1 MLLSQKPMEKY
12 LVPQGP
18 TEEYSLAEEVLCWLK
33 RNCERYGEVYKAS
46 IYGSNVYVVSSPE
59 YCEYILRR
67 NWQNYPRKGLV
78 VQRIGLALGKN
89 LITSNGESWS
99 SQRRMIQPA
108 FTKRAIG
115 GLGNMI
121 ACVNAELLDEWRKAA
136 RLGRTVNVT
145 KDVSLMVLKIT
156 LMSIFGDDYET
167 VAPQFKFFAE
177 EAGRDLG
184 FAQALGPL
192 RKLVLQIVAQRR
204 REQDL
209 RGRPPRTD
217 TLQVMM
223 QARDR
228 EGGRPMPD
236 PQLAREVLNL
246 VVAGHET
253 TASLLNWMWY
263 LLAAHPEAQTR
274 LEIEFNQLPWKGH
287 PTIEELPEY
296 AYTRKVIDEALRLYP
311 PLWLMTRKALNNDRL
326 GEYFI
331 PAGTEIYI
339 SPYVIQHSPHLWEAP
354 DRFDPDRHASENQI
368 DRHELALCPFGAGPR
383 KCIGDFFARVEIQM
397 HLMMFAKE
405 LWLQPCEKSKGPPEI
420 TTGVNLLSKH
430 DFDMFPEIK
439 ASAPRG
445 ALRLAPH

>member
-1 MLLSQKPMEKY
+1 MSLNQKSTEQD
-12 LVPQGP
+12 LVPPGP
-18 TEEYSLAEEVLCWLK
+18 VEQYSSVEELLYWLK
-33 RNCERYGEVYKAS
+33 SNCERYGEIYKAS
-46 IYGSNVYVVSSPE
+46 VYGSNLYVVSGPQ
-59 YCEYILRR
+59 YCEHILRR

-78 VQRIGLALGKN
+78 VQRIGLALGNN
-89 LITSNGESWS
+89 LITSNGNSWS

-108 FTKRAIG
+108 FTKSAIG

-136 RLGRTVNVT
+136 KLGKTVNVT

-167 VAPQFKFFAE
+167 VAPHFKFFGE

-209 RGRPPRTD
+209 RGRD
-217 TLQVMM
+217 TLEVMM

-274 LEIEFNQLPWKGH
+274 LDIEFNQLPWNGH
-287 PTIEELPEY
+287 PTIEELPKY
-296 AYTRKVIDEALRLYP
+296 AYTRQVIDEALRLYP
-311 PLWLMTRKALNNDRL
+311 PLWLMTWKALNNDRL
-326 GEYFI
+326 GEYFV

-339 SPYVIQHSPHLWEAP
+339 SPYVIQRSPHLWEAP
-354 DRFDPDRHASENQI
+354 DTFDPDRHASENEV

-397 HLMMFAKE
+397 HLMMFGRE
-405 LWLQPCEKSKGPPEI
+405 LWLRPCEKSQGPPEI
-420 TTGVNLLSKH
+420 ATGVNLLSKH
-430 DFDMFPEIK
+430 DFNMLPETKI
-439 ASAPRG
+439 SPTRG
-445 ALRLAPH
+445 PLRLAPH